1 MRPRFEI
8 SESQKDEIR
17 VALDHASCTDE
28 FKRIQCI
35 WLRTLG
41 YEQAKIAESTAL
53 SQSSVANFQSRF
65 FHGGVQALLQK
76 PRGGRFHQYL
86 SIEEEGDLLH
96 EFLEKAEAGQILV
109 IAEVK
114 EAYERAVGRTVARS
128 TIYRVLERHG
138 WRKIMPRPRHP
149 KSDPQVQEDF
159 KKTSGSN

>member
-8 SESQKDEIR
+8 TESQKDEIHH
-17 VALDHASCTDE
+17 ALGQSSCTDE
-28 FKRIQCI
+28 YRRLQCV
-35 WLRTLG
+35 WLRALG
-41 YEQAKIAESTAL
+41 MNNEKIAKATTL
-53 SQSSVANFQSRF
+53 SESSVHIFQSRF
-65 FHGGVQALLQK
+65 FRGGLTALLKK

-114 EAYERAVGRTVARS
+114 TAYERAVGRAVARS

-159 KKTSGSN
+159 KKNFRI